1 MFHSDK
7 KAIASDAADNV
18 EVHPLATSEGG
29 DGDGEGS
36 VDDWPTNQ
44 IKTPDLN
51 TLFSNSDRFLVSVI
65 FLMTFSGINA

>member
-36 VDDWPTNQ
+36 VDDWSTNQ
-44 IKTPDLN
+44 IMAPVLN
-51 TLFSNSDRFLVSVI
+51 TLFSNSDRFLASVI
-65 FLMTFSGINA
+65 FLVTFSGINA

>member
-36 VDDWPTNQ
+36 VDDWLSTQ
-44 IKTPDLN
+44 ITAHDLN
-51 TLFSNSDRFLVSVI
+51 TLSSNSDRFHRPQ
-65 FLMTFSGINA
+65 